1 MCENMSNPRRHI
13 KKKTQIICKQTIS
26 MFSLGYF
33 FLSVVL
39 DDSKYQSNHE
49 NRLQAKKDN

>member
-13 KKKTQIICKQTIS
+13 KKKPRLYANKQYQCFHSDI
-26 MFSLGYF
+26 F

>member
-1 MCENMSNPRRHI
+1 
-13 KKKTQIICKQTIS
+13 